1 MVVHIAAAIA
11 AVVAWACSSE
21 PDSRPS
27 TATDAATTPPDSFTQ
42 SSQAKFTDDV
52 DTLVHSSPDIY
63 RYSPKPQFPASS
75 QSWYG
80 KISILGKSPCG
91 SQGLITDIDSDGYGL
106 CSNFGDD
113 HRLFHIDSAGITT
126 VHKTDLFPDQ
136 VLYDGRGRWWITAL
150 AFTLKDLGKWGV
162 AEIQLGTEA
171 WYPFPELM
179 APDDE
184 VGLGRAMALT
194 GNTLFVTGTS
204 LFSPPMTPPASNRV
218 LPFHTTTVQY
228 GAVAALS
235 GDMPCAA
242 GVAPY
247 WGSPHAVLFC
257 AGTAASTEGPQ
268 HPSRIYIMDTAQG
281 IAAHTELPLVA
292 APTAELAVQENHM
305 AVGTADGSARVFIL
319 GIAPPHLPV
328 AELKMPEASPG
339 MTHTLSTVVW
349 HPDAPLLLTADV
361 ETGRIAIWNL
371 QNIGA
376 PKLAGDSAVDEFP
389 GDGSE
394 ISDAAWIQDRWV
406 IAVGNQLIQVE

>member
-1 MVVHIAAAIA
+1 MAVHVVAAVIA

-21 PDSRPS
+21 PESQSPS
-27 TATDAATTPPDSFTQ
+27 SADAAGTPPGAATRPPHADSADAADAPPPFSPEPNRSAPKTQ
-42 SSQAKFTDDV
+42 TPA
-52 DTLVHSSPDIY
+52 P
-63 RYSPKPQFPASS
+63 PKT
-75 QSWYG
+75 WYG
-80 KISILGKSPCG
+80 KLSVLGKSPCG

-106 CSNFGDD
+106 CTNFGDD

-171 WYPFPELM
+171 WYPFPEFM

-242 GVAPY
+242 GVAPF
-247 WGSPHAVLFC
+247 WGSH
-257 AGTAASTEGPQ
+257 
-268 HPSRIYIMDTAQG
+268 HRIC
-281 IAAHTELPLVA
+281 
-292 APTAELAVQENHM
+292 
-305 AVGTADGSARVFIL
+305 
-319 GIAPPHLPV
+319 
-328 AELKMPEASPG
+328 
-339 MTHTLSTVVW
+339 
-349 HPDAPLLLTADV
+349 
-361 ETGRIAIWNL
+361 
-371 QNIGA
+371 
-376 PKLAGDSAVDEFP
+376 
-389 GDGSE
+389 
-394 ISDAAWIQDRWV
+394 RWR
-406 IAVGNQLIQVE
+406 N